1 MNIISV
7 SPNFLTFNY
16 SYFITLKI
24 QIKNKIN

>member
-7 SPNFLTFNY
+7 TPNFLTFNY

-24 QIKNKIN
+24 QIKNKTN